1 MRLQASLLRES
12 SSYSIHF
19 PQSTMSN
26 SSSHSNSTL
35 LQTPLPSTRTAGNQ
49 STIHPTMQHRRPQM
63 AHGPKPSAA
72 ARGSVKHLTCWY
84 WSKGHCRF
92 TEENCLYAH
101 RNTGKVA
108 KAPRQVTPGGPV
120 LAGHSLSL
128 ALEASAHE
136 AKPIVSEMRALE
148 RENDALR
155 TENRALVATTE
166 RLQRAL
172 RNLTGRVQGSEEAME
187 IDGYAKWG
195 DILKIKSDLAN
206 AREIAEEDLN

>member
-1 MRLQASLLRES
+1 MNTTLSINPKHPFYQILPELKILLFSPLLLNTDYTMASQQFLSESVFFPPPTMRTLSSQTSAMRLQASLLRES

-108 KAPRQVTPGGPV
+108 KAPRQVTPGG
-120 LAGHSLSL
+120 
-128 ALEASAHE
+128 E
-136 AKPIVSEMRALE
+136 
-148 RENDALR
+148 
-155 TENRALVATTE
+155 
-166 RLQRAL
+166 
-172 RNLTGRVQGSEEAME
+172 
-187 IDGYAKWG
+187 
-195 DILKIKSDLAN
+195 
-206 AREIAEEDLN
+206 

>member
-1 MRLQASLLRES
+1 MLTLIIQIEHHTFHPFYQTLPELKKLLFSPLLLNTDYIMASQQFLSESVFFPPPTMRTLSSQTSAMRLQESRLWES

-35 LQTPLPSTRTAGNQ
+35 LQTLPSTRTAGNQ
-49 STIHPTMQHRRPQM
+49 STIHLTMQHRCPQM
-63 AHGPKPSAA
+63 AHSPKPFAA

-108 KAPRQVTPGGPV
+108 KAPKQATLGG
-120 LAGHSLSL
+120 
-128 ALEASAHE
+128 E
-136 AKPIVSEMRALE
+136 
-148 RENDALR
+148 
-155 TENRALVATTE
+155 
-166 RLQRAL
+166 
-172 RNLTGRVQGSEEAME
+172 
-187 IDGYAKWG
+187 
-195 DILKIKSDLAN
+195 
-206 AREIAEEDLN
+206 